1 LSRRVLEEG
10 TPAVER
16 YTQFLKS
23 GSALYTLD
31 ALKLAGVDLT
41 TPEAVE
47 VTFGI
52 LAEMVTQLEQLLG

>member
-1 LSRRVLEEG
+1 MLEEG